1 MTDTSIRSVESFVVE
16 TPRKP
21 FVFVAVETADGAVG
35 TGEAAPNYA
44 AGGVVD
50 AIERMEPAVVGM
62 DPGDPEGVRRAC
74 IHPAIGR
81 MNNVVESAA
90 ASAIDIACW
99 DLKGERAGA
108 PLVELLGGA
117 VTDSPLPAYAN
128 GWWQE
133 LKADGR
139 DPDAF
144 ADAAEAVVADGYAAL
159 KFDPF
164 GEWSATPGRDDVETA
179 LDRVRTVRDAV
190 GPGVEVFVD
199 GHKRFTPGV
208 ALEVAERLAA
218 LGVGFF
224 EEPTPPTV
232 GALRQ
237 VASRST
243 VPIATGESLLSH
255 RAFAD
260 PLAETDVAVCQPD
273 PVRGGGVTETRRI
286 SAAAATHGVT
296 FSPHNACGPV
306 STAACAH
313 LSAAAPTFGTQEVF
327 EDHGTPEWV
336 ADLYS
341 GTVAVED
348 GRLHVPE
355 GNGIGIELDRDAVRE
370 RSVDG

>member
-1 MTDTSIRSVESFVVE
+1 VTDTSIRSVESFVVE

-21 FVFVAVETADGAVG
+21 FVFVTVETADGAVG

-50 AIERMEPAVVGM
+50 AIGRMESAVVGM
-62 DPGDPEGVRRAC
+62 DPGDPERIRRAC
-74 IHPAIGR
+74 VHPAIGR
-81 MNNVVESAA
+81 MNNVVESSA

-99 DLKGERAGA
+99 DLKGKRAGA

-117 VTDSPLPAYAN
+117 VTDTPLPAYAN
-128 GWWQE
+128 GWWQG
-133 LKADGR
+133 LDDR

-144 ADAAEAVVADGYAAL
+144 ADAAEAVADDGYAAL

-164 GEWSATPGRDDVETA
+164 GEWPATPGRDDIETA
-179 LDRVRTVRDAV
+179 LDRVRAVGEAV

-199 GHKRFTPGV
+199 GHKTFTPGV

-218 LGVGFF
+218 CDVGFF

-237 VASRST
+237 VASRSP

-260 PLAETDVAVCQPD
+260 PFAETDLAVCQPD
-273 PVRGGGVTETRRI
+273 PVRAGGVTEIRRI

-313 LSAAAPTFGTQEVF
+313 LSAAAPTFGTQELF
-327 EDHGTPEWV
+327 EGYGTPEWV
-336 ADLYS
+336 ADLYAGS
-341 GTVAVED
+341 VTVEN

-355 GNGIGIELDRDAVRE
+355 GHGLGIELDRDAVRE
-370 RSVDG
+370 RSADE